1 MNPISTPRHGSTA
14 APQQLQC
21 HRPPRDAHHGGVED
35 QVLHLGTGKGR
46 KQGNCDEQGNCYGDL
61 PIKNGDL
68 PIENGDLSINDGEK
82 HDLNGIFMVC

>member
-1 MNPISTPRHGSTA
+1 VAPQGPSTPRHGSTA

-46 KQGNCDEQGNCYGDL
+46 KQGNCYE
-61 PIKNGDL
+61 KHFK
-68 PIENGDLSINDGEK
+68 NGDLSINDG
-82 HDLNGIFMVC
+82 DLNLNLSINDDFRSKMVI